1 MASPCVVETR
11 PNVSSR
17 VTNLVKRLFR
27 LWVCTLTGEP
37 MISAMLICDTDVSA
51 SSLLRK
57 TLTVEGST
65 WMVATRPRPAD
76 RKLQLRLDSAMPGG
90 DSEISRQLRQDPEAA
105 LQMKS
110 VFLFKRPY
118 TLPSSIAVF
127 SNHLKLRIGIVIR
140 APFRVHVSQADGRL
154 LWWMYTLQFSLEW
167 VAITKIAAALGTW
180 LKWWLPFRD

>member
-1 MASPCVVETR
+1 M
-11 PNVSSR
+11 
-17 VTNLVKRLFR
+17 
-27 LWVCTLTGEP
+27 TGEP

-118 TLPSSIAVF
+118 TFPSRIAVF
-127 SNHLKLRIGIVIR
+127 SNHLKN
-140 APFRVHVSQADGRL
+140 
-154 LWWMYTLQFSLEW
+154 
-167 VAITKIAAALGTW
+167 
-180 LKWWLPFRD
+180 